1 MYSNFKNI
9 FHLTILILFSNLIG
23 CNSKNISLDATS
35 SSAPPN
41 VNLSGLWQLKEDQV
55 SSHLFLKNSSS
66 KEFNTYEFK
75 DLSRKQNSLANS
87 LIRLFFETGELLK
100 ITQTEFSLFISYD
113 RSIVEEY
120 SFGENRLILV
130 GPIQA
135 RRVSGWKSD
144 YFVVETL
151 DESGALLSEKW
162 HIQNSDMNLVRDIRI
177 TIGKT
182 EIYRNKQSFEIA
194 KN

>member
-23 CNSKNISLDATS
+23 CNSKNISLDAS
-35 SSAPPN
+35 SSLAPPN
-41 VNLSGLWQLKEDQV
+41 VNLSGLWQLKEGQV

-135 RRVSGWKSD
+135 RRVSGWKSNS
-144 YFVVETL
+144 FVVETL
-151 DESGALLSEKW
+151 DESGTLLSEKW
-162 HIQNSDMNLVRDIRI
+162 HIQNSDMNLVRDIQI

-182 EIYRNKQSFEIA
+182 EIYRNRQFFEIA

>member
-23 CNSKNISLDATS
+23 CNSKNISLDASS

-135 RRVSGWKSD
+135 RRVSGWKSN

-151 DESGALLSEKW
+151 DESGTLLSEKW
-162 HIQNSDMNLVRDIRI
+162 HIQNSDMNLVRDIQI
-177 TIGKT
+177 IIGKT
-182 EIYRNKQSFEIA
+182 EIYRNRQFFEIA